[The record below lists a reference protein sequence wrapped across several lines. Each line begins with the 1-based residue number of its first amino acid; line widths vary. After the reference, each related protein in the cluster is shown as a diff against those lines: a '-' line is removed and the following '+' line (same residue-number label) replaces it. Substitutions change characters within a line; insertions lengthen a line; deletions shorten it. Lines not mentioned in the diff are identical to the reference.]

1 MAFCAWIFL
10 MQRCGVL
17 ILPKNYFIMRM
28 LFLKMTMTAVCG
40 IQKTVNEIQLNR
52 NAGDKR

>member
-1 MAFCAWIFL
+1 